1 MLKELLLDAD
11 GDVEIEVS
19 NGVNSRILWGVRG
32 NLKVNMRGESFKVTI
47 KSNIGIN
54 SLYGVAEAV
63 E

>member
-1 MLKELLLDAD
+1 M
-11 GDVEIEVS
+11 EIEVS